1 MTRLLF
7 KFACVAALAVVYIAA
22 PFITAWSIREA
33 VRNGDSAYLERAI
46 DWPSIR
52 LTLTPSLTQL
62 AVSGTDSEDSLT
74 HDQNPPSLWQR
85 LKTYVSQGAVASA
98 VETSIT
104 PEGLTRMFKLRKAYR
119 EYISGDPDDANL
131 AVIERMRRAW
141 ARVKRAEFTSLTR
154 FEVDMT
160 DKLDETRLYLAKLEL
175 TGAGWIM
182 KELRVQN
189 VHAVNG
195 GTAAH
200 RLVDPTPR
208 LPAIQLAPTT
218 SIDGG
223 TASTQRQAGFF
234 ARIIDAAQP
243 RS

>member
-1 MTRLLF
+1 MTKLLL
-7 KFACVAALAVVYIAA
+7 KIAVMATLAAIYVAA
-22 PFITAWSIREA
+22 PFMTAWSIREA
-33 VRNGDSAYLERAI
+33 VRNGDTAYLERAI

-62 AVSGTDSEDSLT
+62 AVSGTDSEDA
-74 HDQNPPSLWQR
+74 HANDQNPPSLWQR

-104 PEGLTRMFKLRKAYR
+104 PEGLTRLFTLRKAYR
-119 EYISGDPDDANL
+119 QYVSGDPDDANL
-131 AVIERMRRAW
+131 AVTERMRRAW

-160 DKLDETRLYLAKLEL
+160 DKLDETRMYLAKLEL
-175 TGAGWIM
+175 TGVGWIM

-189 VHAVNG
+189 VQAVNG

-200 RLVDPTPR
+200 RFFDPTPR
-208 LPAIQLAPTT
+208 LPATQLAPTT

-234 ARIIDAAQP
+234 ARIIAAAQP